1 MLSVGCLGRAWP
13 QLLALL
19 KSDRAKKGL
28 VPVGLP
34 LSSLIPNTIILR
46 RISSREG
53 ELSVDIMDRL
63 ILDLLHISKYLV

>member
-1 MLSVGCLGRAWP
+1 MLDYN
-13 QLLALL
+13 QLLAQL
-19 KSDRAKKGL
+19 KSDQAKKGL

-63 ILDLLHISKYLV
+63 ILDLLHISKYFGYLTLN